1 MECDVEEI
9 MELFGK
15 ESYVAY
21 TYDNIRRYKY
31 LFDKKTFASFGFS
44 ENKKLV
50 EVEIIFDKD
59 MANDVFKCR
68 KDASMLYKNR

>member
-1 MECDVEEI
+1 MQ
-9 MELFGK
+9 
-15 ESYVAY
+15 A
-21 TYDNIRRYKY
+21 
-31 LFDKKTFASFGFS
+31 S
-44 ENKKLV
+44 ENKKIV